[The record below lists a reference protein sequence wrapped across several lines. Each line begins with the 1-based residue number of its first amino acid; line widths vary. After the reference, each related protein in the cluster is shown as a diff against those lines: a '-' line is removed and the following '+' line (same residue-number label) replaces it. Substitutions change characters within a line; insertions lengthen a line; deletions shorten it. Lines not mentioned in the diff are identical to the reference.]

1 MIIAGITG
9 TIGTGKSTV
18 ASMFREL
25 GAFIIDAD
33 ELAHEVVEPGKPAWQ
48 GIIDNFGRGLLNED
62 QTLNRQMLADIV
74 FKDRVKLQI
83 LNSIVH
89 PEILK
94 EDQRLVNERKSI
106 DSNGLVI
113 KDIPLLLEMG
123 RDVARLMVDKI
134 IVVYASPEIQLKR
147 LIARGVDKADACNRI
162 NNQIPVKDKMGLAD
176 FVINND
182 GTFDETRVQVRTVYQ
197 QLISGSAG

>member
-18 ASMFREL
+18 AAMFGDL

-33 ELAHEVVEPGKPAWQ
+33 KLAHEVVEPGKPAWQ
-48 GIIDNFGRGLLNED
+48 GIVDNFGRGLLNED
-62 QTLNRQMLADIV
+62 QTLNRQMLDDIV
-74 FKDRVKLQI
+74 FKDPAKLQV
-83 LNSIVH
+83 LDSIVH
-89 PEILK
+89 PEVLK

-106 DSNGLVI
+106 DPDGLVI

-123 RDVARLMVDKI
+123 RDLARLMVDKI

-147 LIARGVDKADACNRI
+147 LIARGMEEADARNRI
-162 NNQIPVKDKMGLAD
+162 NNQIPVKDKMKMAD
-176 FVINND
+176 FMINND
-182 GTFDETRVQVRTVYQ
+182 GTLDETRVQVRTIYQ
-197 QLISGSAG
+197 QLMSGSTG